1 MEQELKIRAKM
12 VLDTRRKFGGWE
24 SNFVKF
30 AEENIK
36 ILPKDPTGGMVS
48 FEQNDAQKYITERLD
63 EQLEEK
69 GKVRAIILKAR
80 QQGIS
85 TYCTSRVF
93 WKTYFTPFSKS
104 VIIAHDSNTSSA
116 LLTMSKNLIKYLPK
130 ELKPEEIGSNA
141 KEIIIRPQHFEK
153 DDSGE
158 KPTSRYSLLTAGSPE
173 AGRGTTPTILHAS
186 EVAFWTH
193 DEKILS
199 GLFQGVSN
207 SPGTEVILESTANGA
222 DGEFYR
228 LWNKAV
234 EGYESGDSEY
244 MPIFCPW
251 FITKEYSMEPPE
263 DFELTFEEDEYKTKH
278 SLTDAQIYWR
288 RLKINEGGVF
298 KFRQEYPAIPEEA
311 FLTSGSNVFDQE
323 KLRGH
328 TAIRP
333 ECNRLFNG
341 ISKTFEDDPYSR
353 GELEIWQYP
362 GFEDQF
368 CIGADVSM
376 GIGQDYSTAVVM
388 NNRQEIVALYRNN
401 LLDPDSFG
409 DLLFYLGRYYNNC
422 LLAVENN
429 NMGTTT
435 VNRLERMSYPNLYHR
450 LRKTTTYSDPV
461 LEAGWKTTGS
471 SKPVIIG
478 HLKRAIEERDILIPS
493 KVILKE
499 LRDYVMD
506 ITGKTNAMRG
516 SHDDTVIATAI
527 CLEVLRTHSTKLTN
541 TVNWNKTKIEPDDTS
556 WF

>member
-1 MEQELKIRAKM
+1 MEDINLKIKAKM
-12 VLDTRRKFGGWE
+12 VLENRRKLSAWE
-24 SNFVKF
+24 HDFVKF

-36 ILPKDPTGGMVS
+36 ILPKDATQGMVMFS
-48 FEQNDAQKYITERLD
+48 QNDAQKYITEKLD
-63 EQLEEK
+63 MQLSEK

-85 TYCTSRVF
+85 TYCTSRVY
-93 WKTYFTPFSKS
+93 WKTFFTPFSKS
-104 VIIAHDSNTSSA
+104 VIIAHDSTTSSA

-130 ELKPEEIGSNA
+130 DLKPEEIGSNA
-141 KEIIIRPQHFEK
+141 KEIIIRPQHFLA

-222 DGEFYR
+222 EGEFYK
-228 LWNKAV
+228 LWQKAV
-234 EGYESGDSEY
+234 EGYDSGDSEY

-251 FITKEYSMEPPE
+251 FITSEYSMKPPE
-263 DFELTFEEDEYKTKH
+263 DFKLTLEEQEYKDKYD
-278 SLTDAQIYWR
+278 LTDDQIYWR
-288 RLKINEGGVF
+288 RLKINEGGTF

-323 KLRGH
+323 KVREYVPMK
-328 TAIRP
+328 P
-333 ECNRLFNG
+333 EASRIFNG
-341 ISKTFEDDPYSR
+341 ITKTFDEDPYAR

-362 GFEDQF
+362 GFEDEF

-388 NNRQEIVALYRNN
+388 NSRQEVVALYRNN

-422 LLAVENN
+422 LMAVENN

-450 LRKTTTYSDPV
+450 FRKTTTHSDPV
-461 LEAGWKTTGS
+461 LEAGWKTTGA

-478 HLKRAIEERDILIPS
+478 HLKRAIEEHDIIIPS
-493 KVILKE
+493 KVILRE
-499 LRDYVMD
+499 LRDYIMER
-506 ITGKTNAMRG
+506 TGKTNAMRG

-527 CLEVLRTHSTKLTN
+527 CLEVLRTHSGRLSSKTN
-541 TVNWNKTKIEPDDTS
+541 WGPPQDPDTTNWL
-556 WF
+556 